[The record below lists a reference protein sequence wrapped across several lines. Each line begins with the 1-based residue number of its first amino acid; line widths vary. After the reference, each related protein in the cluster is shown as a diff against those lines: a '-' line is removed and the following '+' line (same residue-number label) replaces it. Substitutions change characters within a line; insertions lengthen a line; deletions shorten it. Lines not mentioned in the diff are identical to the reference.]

1 MIKVSKQE
9 AFTIRQLIKKGY
21 QTRTIAQILDRDV
34 LEMHQYIKD
43 MVKKEPEAAPPRR
56 APRGIPRYD
65 DPRSAEIGSRMLLS
79 ALVKY
84 FEKHRTRNP

>member
-1 MIKVSKQE
+1 MSKFTDQE
-9 AFTIRQLIKKGY
+9 AFAIRQLIKKGY

-34 LEMHQYIKD
+34 LEMHHYIKN
-43 MVKKEPEAAPPRR
+43 MIKAEPAAAPPRKEKR
-56 APRGIPRYD
+56 TVPHYD

-84 FEKHRTRNP
+84 FEKHKSRYP